1 MRNDNPNTQDLYA
14 SIIGHLVSWLS
25 NIF

>member
-1 MRNDNPNTQDLYA
+1 MRNDNANTQDLYA
-14 SIIGHLVSWLS
+14 SIIGHSVSWLS